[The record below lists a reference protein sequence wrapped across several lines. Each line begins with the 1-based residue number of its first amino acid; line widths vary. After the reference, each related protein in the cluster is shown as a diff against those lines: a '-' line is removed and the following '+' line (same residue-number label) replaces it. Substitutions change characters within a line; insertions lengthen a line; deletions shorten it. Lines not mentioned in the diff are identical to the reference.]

1 MTAEFDVL
9 RDEGRAYA
17 ERLRAAGVPVE
28 TLDCQGM
35 IHAFMR
41 RLHEFDRAGDVCA
54 RIGEF
59 LQRQFRIA
67 G

>member
-1 MTAEFDVL
+1 MVTAEFDVL

-17 ERLRAAGVPVE
+17 DRLEQEGVYVERL
-28 TLDCQGM
+28 DCEGM
-35 IHAFMR
+35 IHAFVR
-41 RLHEFDRAGDVCA
+41 RLHEFDRAHAVCA

-59 LQRQFRIA
+59 LRSRLRS